1 MFEYCMFKAAD
12 GCSVGVNTWSRL
24 QKSELAGRIMA
35 GPWVILTM
43 KKAFS
48 KNFFFNENSS
58 PPCILFKVWLIWWIV
73 LIKSEILIATGMVWP
88 VSSDKWKAPLGY
100 EIEDEADSSVLE
112 SFNELCITAECKW
125 NLFRLRLIKTS
136 LKLDDWSSTGRT
148 G

>member
-48 KNFFFNENSS
+48 KNFFF
-58 PPCILFKVWLIWWIV
+58 
-73 LIKSEILIATGMVWP
+73 
-88 VSSDKWKAPLGY
+88 
-100 EIEDEADSSVLE
+100 
-112 SFNELCITAECKW
+112 
-125 NLFRLRLIKTS
+125 
-136 LKLDDWSSTGRT
+136 
-148 G
+148 